1 MYRKLRRCLLY
12 FRRDRCLFTL
22 DRDVLFKI
30 IYIPYVHVDIKI
42 TKDSD
47 QPTVFKYLITLFIQK
62 HRHQFK
68 TILTEKEYKIKIL

>member
-42 TKDSD
+42 SYVHIYIYIYICIVKIYNET
-47 QPTVFKYLITLFIQK
+47 FKGTWYIY
-62 HRHQFK
+62 FK
-68 TILTEKEYKIKIL
+68 TVASD

>member
-42 TKDSD
+42 SYVHIYIYIYVLLKFTMRRLKVHGTSISKLASD
-47 QPTVFKYLITLFIQK
+47 
-62 HRHQFK
+62 
-68 TILTEKEYKIKIL
+68 